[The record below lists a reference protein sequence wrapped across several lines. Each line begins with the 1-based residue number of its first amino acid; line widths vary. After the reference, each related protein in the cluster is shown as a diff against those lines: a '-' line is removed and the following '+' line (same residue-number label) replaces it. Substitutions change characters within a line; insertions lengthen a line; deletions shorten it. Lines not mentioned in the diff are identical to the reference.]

1 MFFHFTFEKLQL
13 LKTLPFVRKKG
24 ARYFHEDAFS
34 EIFLITRAGRSSRM
48 EIHKCLQNFK
58 EK

>member
-13 LKTLPFVRKKG
+13 PQTLPFVRKKG

-34 EIFLITRAGRSSRM
+34 ERIFFNNKSWKKFSDGNR
-48 EIHKCLQNFK
+48 
-58 EK
+58 